1 MLAMMTAMAIVARL
15 SENRSQ
21 SAQLSAVSG
30 GAR

>member
-1 MLAMMTAMAIVARL
+1 MLAMVTAMAIVALL

-21 SAQLSAVSG
+21 SAQLSAVSV